1 VAEHL
6 AGGAELFAAGE
17 AIGARLAGHEVVETH
32 PVAYAGGGYL
42 LANLNHLARHLVAEG
57 EGERF
62 DARAS
67 GAIVHVGVADAG
79 CADAHKYVTGAARRH
94 RDVGIFNGVP

>member
-17 AIGARLAGHEVVETH
+17 AIGALSAGHEVVETH
-32 PVAYAGGGYL
+32 PVAHAGGGDL